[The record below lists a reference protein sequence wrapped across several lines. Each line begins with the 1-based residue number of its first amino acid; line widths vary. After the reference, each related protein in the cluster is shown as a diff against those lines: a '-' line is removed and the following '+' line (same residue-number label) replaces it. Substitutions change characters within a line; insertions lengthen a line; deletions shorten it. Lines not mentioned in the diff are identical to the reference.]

1 MSLAID
7 LTLPRRAP
15 APLAPVCL
23 GLMGLGLAWRKAAE
37 VYGAPAIIGE
47 AILAFAIA
55 LSAVV
60 AIKYVSMIR
69 LRPAALTLDLRK
81 PAGRGA
87 VPAGSETLIVG
98 AAALLPY
105 SYPAA
110 LAAWLVGVALHL
122 TLAFQLLG
130 LLRGALVKDPRPSGF
145 LLVPF
150 VGPIVAPIAGA
161 EMDLI
166 APSKLLF
173 WIGLGAY
180 LVLFPL
186 ILRRFV
192 TEPVEHVFRPSVFM
206 LVAPPAIGIVAYE
219 QIYPGGPLAPW
230 MYAFSCLLL
239 LGMAT
244 RRRWLTE
251 GGFSATWGAFTFPF
265 TAFAA
270 GSMAMAGRHHDAL
283 FPVFGI
289 VALMIT
295 SVLTPWIAARVLA
308 RWKDGTLVTL

>member
-1 MSLAID
+1 MSLAFD

-23 GLMGLGLAWRKAAE
+23 GLMGLGLAWRKAGE
-37 VYGAPAIIGE
+37 IYGAPGIVGE
-47 AILAFAIA
+47 AIIAFAVA

-60 AIKYVSMIR
+60 AVKYVSMIR
-69 LRPAALTLDLRK
+69 IRPAALMLDLRK

-110 LAAWLVGVALHL
+110 LAAWLIGVALHL
-122 TLAFQLLG
+122 TLAYQLLG
-130 LLRGALVKDPRPSGF
+130 LLRGAVTMDARPSGF

-173 WIGLGAY
+173 WVGLGAY

-186 ILRRFV
+186 IIRRFV
-192 TEPVEHVFRPSVFM
+192 TEPIDHVFRPSVFM
-206 LVAPPAIGIVAYE
+206 LLAPPAIGIVAYE
-219 QIYPGGPLAPW
+219 QVYPGGPLSPW
-230 MYAFSCLLL
+230 LYAFTVVLLIAL
-239 LGMAT
+239 A
-244 RRRWLTE
+244 RQWRWLTE

-270 GSMAMAGRHHDAL
+270 ASMTMAGRHHDAL

-289 VALMIT
+289 IALMIT
-295 SVLTPWIAARVLA
+295 SVLTPWIAAKVLA
-308 RWKDGTLVTL
+308 RWKNGTLVTL